1 MQRDPVNSANDAKT
15 YAQSGNIQQAIVS
28 LADAVQGIAEYQRY
42 IRNDQLKIKRAL
54 NISVT
59 FGRPRERVPIPRGR
73 LSLSRQASPG
83 AGVRTP
89 PTEIGFMDSSGV
101 SAGMLMLISDSP

>member
-1 MQRDPVNSANDAKT
+1 MLFRRVSFEGLPTEWENEQTHAKKGGEHMKRDPVNSANDAKT

-54 NISVT
+54 NIS
-59 FGRPRERVPIPRGR
+59 
-73 LSLSRQASPG
+73 
-83 AGVRTP
+83 
-89 PTEIGFMDSSGV
+89 
-101 SAGMLMLISDSP
+101 

>member
-54 NISVT
+54 NIS
-59 FGRPRERVPIPRGR
+59 
-73 LSLSRQASPG
+73 
-83 AGVRTP
+83 
-89 PTEIGFMDSSGV
+89 
-101 SAGMLMLISDSP
+101 